1 MQKLSP
7 SRKTTIM
14 NWARF
19 EIQCKTMIFLNNKPT
34 VGTVV
39 EVDLRLTQIT
49 KNILSNATLEQN
61 FQKWG

>member
-1 MQKLSP
+1 
-7 SRKTTIM
+7 M

-19 EIQCKTMIFLNNKPT
+19 EIQCKTMIFLNNIPT